1 MRNVV
6 ILTGRLTADPELRQT
21 PAGKFVCSFNIAVQ
35 RDKSPKKLILSR
47 LKHGTIQL
55 SFARNISTRVSL

>member
-6 ILTGRLTADPELRQT
+6 ILTGRLTVDPELRQT

-35 RDKSPKKLILSR
+35 RDKSPSSK
-47 LKHGTIQL
+47 
-55 SFARNISTRVSL
+55 